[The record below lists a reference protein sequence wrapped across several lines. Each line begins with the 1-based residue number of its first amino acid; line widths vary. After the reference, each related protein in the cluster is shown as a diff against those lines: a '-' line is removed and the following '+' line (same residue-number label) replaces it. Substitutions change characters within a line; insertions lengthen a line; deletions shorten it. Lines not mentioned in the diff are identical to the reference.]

1 MAVLSKGRSVSTE
14 LLVVVLSTVGLIS
27 LWPAWCWSE
36 SFPGHTLLVSLS
48 LQGLEM
54 LLFTPCFTDAKAHF
68 YQEYIGIRKECRS
81 VLSYLAF
88 GAE

>member
-1 MAVLSKGRSVSTE
+1 MV
-14 LLVVVLSTVGLIS
+14 LLVVVLSATGLIS
-27 LWPAWCWSE
+27 LWPAGCWSE
-36 SFPGHTLLVSLS
+36 SFPGHTLLVSFS

-68 YQEYIGIRKECRS
+68 YQEYMGIRKECCS
-81 VLSYLAF
+81 MPSYLDF